1 MSCIHS
7 IPDLPILTLQIIL
20 GRASSSPALD
30 VFITLLSLGVKGFK
44 ELVTQRKEMYTLLK
58 EELGKVAQKHGE
70 RLLETKSNPISI
82 GKLTLWL
89 VEKI

>member
-1 MSCIHS
+1 
-7 IPDLPILTLQIIL
+7 LATIIS

-58 EELGKVAQKHGE
+58 EELGKVAHKHGE

-82 GKLTLWL
+82 GKNQNL
-89 VEKI
+89 VNVQFLQWCF

>member
-1 MSCIHS
+1 
-7 IPDLPILTLQIIL
+7 
-20 GRASSSPALD
+20 

-58 EELGKVAQKHGE
+58 EELGKVAHKHGE

-82 GKLTLWL
+82 GKNKKL
-89 VEKI
+89 VNVQFLQWCF

>member
-1 MSCIHS
+1 MSRIHS
-7 IPDLPILTLQIIL
+7 VPDLPILTLQFIL

-82 GKLTLWL
+82 GRPTLKLIK
-89 VEKI
+89 KI